1 MPVVQLEHPVNDYD
15 QWKRAF
21 DSDPIHREAS
31 GVRSYAIYRSV
42 DDPNYVAVDLVLDD
56 HAHAEA
62 LKSALELLWNSPQA
76 IAALA
81 GSPQIRIVD
90 LVEGKRY

>member
-15 QWKRAF
+15 HWKRAF

-42 DDPNYVAVDLVLDD
+42 DDPNYVAVDLVLGDQ
-56 HAHAEA
+56 AQAEA
-62 LKSALELLWNSPQA
+62 FKAALERMWQSPQA
-76 IAALA
+76 IASLA
-81 GSPQIRIVD
+81 GSPQVRIVD
-90 LVEGKRY
+90 LAESKAY